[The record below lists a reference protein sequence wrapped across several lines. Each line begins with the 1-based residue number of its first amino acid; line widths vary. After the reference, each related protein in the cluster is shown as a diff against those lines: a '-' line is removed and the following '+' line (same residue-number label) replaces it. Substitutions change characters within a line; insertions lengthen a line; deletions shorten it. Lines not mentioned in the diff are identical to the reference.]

1 MKAKLLII
9 LFVFASTSLFA
20 KNLYKNVNIDL
31 YGGYGQK
38 KLHGADFENALGQPD
53 FYGSIR
59 LGYNLSKRFQIE
71 TGFSSNRYGSYEYW
85 NIDNER
91 YFGSTYMA
99 RYRNIPML
107 FRIRPY
113 KSWWIGAGAQ
123 YSMLKWGKL
132 YPSYQSEDYTDITTN
147 FNTGVW
153 NAYFDVR
160 LVYEN
165 VGLGMNYTRS
175 VTPVRNDFNDW
186 SMSYFNI
193 YISVNINEMLKRI
206 VYKYL

>member
-1 MKAKLLII
+1 MKAKLLTI
-9 LFVFASTSLFA
+9 LFVFVVTSLFA
-20 KNLYKNVNIDL
+20 KNIYKDVNIDL
-31 YGGYGQK
+31 YGGYGVK
-38 KLHGADFENALGQPD
+38 TLHGADFENALGQPD

-59 LGYNLSKRFQIE
+59 IGYKFSKNFQIE
-71 TGFSSNRYGSYEYW
+71 TGYSSNRYGSYEYW
-85 NIDNER
+85 EIDNER
-91 YFGSTYMA
+91 NMGSVIMA

-132 YPSYQSEDYTDITTN
+132 YPTYRGEEFTNITSS
-147 FNTGVW
+147 FNPGVW

-175 VTPVRNDFNDW
+175 LTPVRNDFNDW
-186 SMSYFNI
+186 SISYFNI
-193 YISVNINEMLKRI
+193 YISVEINQMLNRF
-206 VYKYL
+206 VHM